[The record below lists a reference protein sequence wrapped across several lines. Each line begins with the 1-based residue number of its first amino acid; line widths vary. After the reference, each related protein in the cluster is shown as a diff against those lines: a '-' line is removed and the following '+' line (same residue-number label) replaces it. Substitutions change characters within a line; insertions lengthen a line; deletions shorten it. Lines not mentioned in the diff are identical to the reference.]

1 MHNYV
6 FPFIFLSLNLSYD
19 MIIDLIITVY
29 TLLYIIYIFITAA
42 QAPIDNKNQM
52 RFTPNEEALATV
64 ARVKS
69 VEKSHHV
76 KPIFCL
82 STSSTCRKRHCFINR

>member
-1 MHNYV
+1 
-6 FPFIFLSLNLSYD
+6 

-42 QAPIDNKNQM
+42 QALIENKNQM
-52 RFTPNEEALATV
+52 RFTPNVKALATV

-69 VEKSHHV
+69 VLR
-76 KPIFCL
+76 FFL
-82 STSSTCRKRHCFINR
+82 